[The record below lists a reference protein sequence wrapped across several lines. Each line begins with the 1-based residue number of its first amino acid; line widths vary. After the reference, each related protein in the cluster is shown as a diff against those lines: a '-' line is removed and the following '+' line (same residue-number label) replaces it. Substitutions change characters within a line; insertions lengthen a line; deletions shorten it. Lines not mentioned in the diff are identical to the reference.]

1 VVWCVGVEAPRAEWW
16 KGCSCAPRMHG
27 FFRLGLVLVL
37 VTVVGGLSVVAFGGV
52 GVGWLCVGANRF
64 VVWCVCVI
72 DSSLALNE

>member
-1 VVWCVGVEAPRAEWW
+1 
-16 KGCSCAPRMHG
+16 MHG